1 MTRCNTTDGGSLSF
15 GSRLGLRIAA
25 DHSFVVL
32 LALLIALLL
41 AVQIIRPGTVSSGW
55 VSNIVLFAAPLGLL
69 AGAQTLVLLTGG
81 IDLSVASIATAAAY
95 VMATNVEI
103 GVAPALALGLLI
115 SILVGLLNGIGIAL
129 FRVLPMIMTLGTNL
143 MVMGLLTVYSQIAM
157 AQRSGVPEF
166 LLFLDSTKIGGL
178 VPCSLFVWLPVGAI
192 LILGLSRSGFGRSLY
207 AVGDNPKACTIAG
220 IRIWKV
226 LIADYVASGVLSGVA
241 GLLLIGS
248 TNAADLGL
256 ANTYLLPSVAAAVI
270 GGTSI
275 FGGRGGYGGTVIGAF
290 ILTILESLMTLLNA
304 SEPIKQIIYGSVILL
319 IATGYTKLS
328 K

>member
-1 MTRCNTTDGGSLSF
+1 VTQTNTTDSGPMSF
-15 GSRLGLRIAA
+15 QTRRGLGLSSNR
-25 DHSFVVL
+25 SFIVL

-41 AVQIIRPGTVSSGW
+41 TVQLIRPGTLGPGW

-81 IDLSVASIATAAAY
+81 IDLSVASIATASAY
-95 VMATNVEI
+95 VMAANIEL
-103 GVAPALALGLLI
+103 GVGPAVALGLLI
-115 SILVGLLNGIGIAL
+115 AILVGLLNGIGIAL
-129 FRVLPMIMTLGTNL
+129 FRVLPMIMTLGTSL

-166 LLFLDSTKIGGL
+166 LLVLGSSKISGV
-178 VPCSLFVWLPVGAI
+178 VPYSLFVWLPIGAI

-207 AVGDNPKACTIAG
+207 AVGDNPKACKIAG

-226 LIADYVASGVLSGVA
+226 LVADYVASGLLSGVA

-275 FGGRGGYGGTVIGAF
+275 FGGRGGYSGTVIGAF

>member
-1 MTRCNTTDGGSLSF
+1 MTQINPIDGGPMSF
-15 GSRLGLRIAA
+15 QTRLGLALLSNR
-25 DHSFVVL
+25 SFLVL
-32 LALLIALLL
+32 LALLIVLLL
-41 AVQIIRPGTVSSGW
+41 IVQLMRPGTLGPGW
-55 VSNIVLFAAPLGLL
+55 MSNIVLFAAPLGLL
-69 AGAQTLVLLTGG
+69 AGAQTLALLTGG

-95 VMATNVEI
+95 VMATNIEL
-103 GVAPALALGLLI
+103 GAGPAIALGLLVAV
-115 SILVGLLNGIGIAL
+115 LVGLLNGIGIAL
-129 FRVLPMIMTLGTNL
+129 FRVLPMIMTLGTSL

-166 LLFLDSTKIGGL
+166 LLALGSLKIGGV
-178 VPCSLFVWLPVGAI
+178 VPYSLFVWLPIGAI
-192 LILGLSRSGFGRSLY
+192 MILGLSRSGFGRSLY
-207 AVGDNPKACTIAG
+207 AVGDNAKACKIAG

-226 LIADYVASGVLSGVA
+226 LVADYVASGVLSGVA
-241 GLLLIGS
+241 GLLLVGS